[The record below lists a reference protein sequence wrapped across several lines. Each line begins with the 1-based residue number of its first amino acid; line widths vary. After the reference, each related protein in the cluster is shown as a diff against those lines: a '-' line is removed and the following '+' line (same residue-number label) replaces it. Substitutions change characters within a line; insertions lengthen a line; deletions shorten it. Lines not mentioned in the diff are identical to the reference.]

1 MPSSS
6 GRIREARAAARPHI
20 LVFAYAC
27 EPGRGSEPGA
37 GWGLVRALATFADC
51 TVLLGPEHVPAIR
64 RWEAEQRDAGLEFV
78 EVPEPWWA
86 HREPRHRLTRFAVYI
101 AWLRRAHAVG
111 LLLHRRTRFD
121 AVYHATYSVY
131 WLPSPAVDYDVPCI
145 WGPVGGAVITPRGL
159 RSLLGW
165 RGLLSELLDFSA
177 VRALAALPA
186 TRRTSRRAAV
196 VLVQNEATLERLPQ
210 HVRSRAIVLNHA
222 LFTEM
227 PLLPAGRRERHLLF
241 VGSLESRKGA
251 RLAVHALTFAHRDVE
266 LRIVGDGSEHS
277 ALRYLAQRL
286 GVSSRLTFLGRA
298 TREEALR
305 LMAGA
310 AAVIFTGLREEGGI
324 TLAEAMLLGTPVI
337 VLAHGGART
346 IAASGCDASRVSLI
360 APADVPTTGRRL
372 GEAMSRFSQ
381 ETPARHDPML
391 AGAEALRKLRAAVA
405 GVCRCGSWDPTET
418 ERPL

>member
-1 MPSSS
+1 M
-6 GRIREARAAARPHI
+6 
-20 LVFAYAC
+20 FAYAC

-51 TVLLGPEHVPAIR
+51 TILVGPEHIPAIR
-64 RWEAEQRDAGLEFV
+64 RWEADQRDASLEFV

-101 AWLRRAHAVG
+101 AWLRRAHEVG
-111 LLLHRRTRFD
+111 LSLHRRTRFD

-131 WLPSPAVDYDVPCI
+131 WLPSPAVDYGIPCI
-145 WGPVGGAVITPRGL
+145 WGPVGGAVVTPRPL

-165 RGLLSELLDFSA
+165 RGLFSELLDFSA
-177 VRALAALPA
+177 VRTLGALPA
-186 TRRTSRRAAV
+186 TRRTSRKAAV
-196 VLVQNEATLERLPQ
+196 VLVQNDATLERLPR

-222 LFTEM
+222 LFTEV
-227 PLLPAGRRERHLLF
+227 PCLPAGQRERHLLF

-251 RLAVHALTFAHRDVE
+251 RLAVRALAFAHRDVE
-266 LRIVGDGSEHS
+266 LRIVGDGPERS
-277 ALRYLAQRL
+277 ALKNLGQRL
-286 GVSSRLTFLGRA
+286 GVSSRLRFLGRA

-337 VLAHGGART
+337 VLAHGGAARLRRW
-346 IAASGCDASRVSLI
+346 AAI
-360 APADVPTTGRRL
+360 P
-372 GEAMSRFSQ
+372 
-381 ETPARHDPML
+381 
-391 AGAEALRKLRAAVA
+391 RA
-405 GVCRCGSWDPTET
+405 CP
-418 ERPL
+418 